1 MVIVMVNSPEKEASN
16 EREQEDYDSK
26 LPLGLPGAQPRVNGV
41 NVLLQLDPAAHV
53 VDDDCREA
61 AFLDQWHLGGDS
73 LLRCDGV
80 EAGAIAQSLPL
91 DLRRAA
97 KCTSA
102 VSVQPLSNTQ
112 AVISYAVFNVN
123 LLT

>member
-1 MVIVMVNSPEKEASN
+1 VHI
-16 EREQEDYDSK
+16 
-26 LPLGLPGAQPRVNGV
+26 
-41 NVLLQLDPAAHV
+41 LLQLDPAAHV

-80 EAGAIAQSLPL
+80 EAGAVAQSLPL

-102 VSVQPLSNTQ
+102 VSVESDFESHTSCHFIRSFQCKSTDMTFTICSGHVVHLWQSRLQDSKRN
-112 AVISYAVFNVN
+112 
-123 LLT
+123 